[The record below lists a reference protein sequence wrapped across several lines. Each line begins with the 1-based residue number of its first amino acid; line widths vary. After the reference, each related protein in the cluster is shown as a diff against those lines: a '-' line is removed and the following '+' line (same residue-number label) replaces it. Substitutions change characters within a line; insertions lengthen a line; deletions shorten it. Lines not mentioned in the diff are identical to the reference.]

1 VLEEF
6 RSEEVVLGESEFK
19 VATVEELGIDKTA
32 VLEMIML
39 KSEIMLLLES
49 TLTKGELRAELITAV
64 ELEREVLL
72 GTSTG
77 YEDVAG
83 VEIDSGTTLDEV
95 SRTNEA
101 LLDTDVAQDVLEEP
115 TMAEELGVAASGVVM
130 VLELGTTAL

>member
-39 KSEIMLLLES
+39 KSEIMLES